1 MIIAYGPTEY
11 FHINRWDSFHF
22 DLKTLKAL
30 PSQFIILMH
39 ISSSVVRT
47 TRVYFYQGWGE
58 KKEKTSQSEDRRHF
72 E

>member
-11 FHINRWDSFHF
+11 FQQSLGQFSFWF
-22 DLKTLKAL
+22 KDFEAL